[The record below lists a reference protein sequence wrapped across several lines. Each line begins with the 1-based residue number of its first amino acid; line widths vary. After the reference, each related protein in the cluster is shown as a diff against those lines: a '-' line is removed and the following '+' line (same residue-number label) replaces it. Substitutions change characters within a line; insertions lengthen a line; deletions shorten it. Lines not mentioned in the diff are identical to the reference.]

1 MNRAFVLLVPIVL
14 AGCLPDRAN
23 DIAVCKTESDRF
35 YQGYQALNV
44 DDPRSR
50 YIIGCMAAKGY
61 DLDVVPADCD
71 SKYPLVTQSACYTPD
86 GRIARFID
94 NSASTKLQNL
104 RDPRTERGAPGA
116 EHEP

>member
-23 DIAVCKTESDRF
+23 DIAVCKTESDRY

-94 NSASTKLQNL
+94 QF
-104 RDPRTERGAPGA
+104 RI
-116 EHEP
+116 H